1 MADALPFTAPL
12 RHLSGMTKWVSTLI
26 AANVVVFL
34 AQIAIP
40 GLTDQL
46 MLTPAH
52 VLQNPWS
59 LVTYMFI
66 HGSWGHIFF
75 NMLALYFFG
84 PRLEAVLGGRNFIT
98 LYMLSGLGGALLSFM
113 PPYYYSSILGASGA
127 VFGVVTA
134 YARLWP
140 KDRIYIYGVVPVQ
153 AMWLVI
159 GYAGY
164 SILGAVGVVGA
175 GTAHF
180 GHLGGIVVG
189 WAYMA
194 WLRKNTGANR
204 FKQRAVA
211 AAPIVNESET
221 VERWASIPVAQLH
234 EINRGEVMRLLE
246 KVRTSGARSLSL
258 EERATLDRF
267 SMTS

>member
-1 MADALPFTAPL
+1 
-12 RHLSGMTKWVSTLI
+12 MTKWVGTLI
-26 AANVVVFL
+26 GANVAVFIG
-34 AQIAIP
+34 QQMIP
-40 GLTDQL
+40 GLTEL
-46 MLTPAH
+46 LALTPAH

-59 LVTYMFI
+59 LVTYMFVHDP
-66 HGSWGHIFF
+66 HGYGHVFF

-84 PRLEAVLGGRNFIT
+84 PRLESVLGGRSFIT
-98 LYMLSGLGGALLSFM
+98 LYMLSGLGGAILSFM
-113 PPYYYSSILGASGA
+113 PPYYYSSIIGASGA

-164 SILGAVGVVGA
+164 SILGAAGFVGA

-189 WAYMA
+189 WVYMA
-194 WLRKNTGANR
+194 WLKNNTGANR

-221 VERWASIPVAQLH
+221 VQRWANIPVAQLH

-267 SMTS
+267 SATS